1 MKFVR
6 VLLLF
11 GLSMVL
17 LLSMS
22 LCFALE
28 ETVEKT
34 FYLDGPG
41 RLSIATV
48 VGNIEITTHEG
59 NTVQMTATKK
69 LVGLATHEAQKVL
82 AAIKIETKQVGN
94 QIFVKSEYFP
104 TGFAKFWFDLKQ
116 LLTSGKTSNLEVK
129 YHFRVPEGTEI
140 NFSTVS
146 GEVNIQEV
154 KGRCKGK
161 TVSGSVVCEGVEK
174 ELSVS
179 TVSGKINITGQGKL
193 FLKSVSGDVWVNVQK
208 SDQAQSLTA
217 STVSGEVVVVFPEN
231 ASVDLSV
238 KTISGRFSS
247 EFPILLEE
255 GSRISDKRF
264 QGKIEGS
271 AQQTISCKIETV
283 SGNISLRKKE
293 EVTYL

>member
-1 MKFVR
+1 MKFLR
-6 VLLLF
+6 ALLLF
-11 GLSMVL
+11 GFYLIFLGTSF
-17 LLSMS
+17 
-22 LCFALE
+22 CFALE
-28 ETVEKT
+28 ETTERT

-41 RLSIATV
+41 KLSISTV
-48 VGNIEITTHEG
+48 LGNIEISTHEG

-69 LVGLATHEAQKVL
+69 LVGLPTDEAQKIIN
-82 AAIKIETKQVGN
+82 AIKIKTEQVGN
-94 QIFVKSEYFP
+94 QIFIKSEYFP
-104 TGFAKFWFDLKQ
+104 MGFAKFWFDLKQ

-129 YHFRVPEGTEI
+129 YHLLVPEEIEI

-146 GEVNIQEV
+146 GEVNIQKV
-154 KGRCKGK
+154 QGRCKGK
-161 TVSGSVVCEGVEK
+161 TVSGLVVGKGVGK
-174 ELSVS
+174 ELSIS
-179 TVSGKINITGQGKL
+179 TVSGKINITGQGRL

-208 SDQAQSLTA
+208 SEQAQDLTV
-217 STVSGEVVVVFPEN
+217 STVSGEAIIIFPEN

-255 GSRISDKRF
+255 GSLISDKQF
-264 QGKIEGS
+264 QGKIAGS

-293 EVTYL
+293 EVIYL